1 MSVLSGWGVHA
12 SVRNSVLAAVLC
24 VLPVALGGDRAM
36 AIFACGTFDGKFQ
49 CKATP
54 GAAPIGKNVTPG
66 AIDSAS
72 PEEPPQA
79 PPDGTWQST
88 TSTPPAAEVPAMPTR
103 EAKAAVGD
111 GDGGRR
117 RRRSIPAST
126 RALTATASSPSR
138 ASMVIASRRRERLR
152 QFRRAVSMAWSERP
166 PTATARRTQ
175 NCWAGTA
182 CTTPRRVTAGSRR
195 TQILK
200 LVPVPRKSLLAR
212 CARAD

>member
-1 MSVLSGWGVHA
+1 MRLFAILSWRLFFVCCPWPSAATERWPSSLAEPLTESSNARRLPAQRRLARMLRRVRSTARVL
-12 SVRNSVLAAVLC
+12 NS
-24 VLPVALGGDRAM
+24 
-36 AIFACGTFDGKFQ
+36 
-49 CKATP
+49 
-54 GAAPIGKNVTPG
+54 
-66 AIDSAS
+66 
-72 PEEPPQA
+72 
-79 PPDGTWQST
+79 
-88 TSTPPAAEVPAMPTR
+88 PAK

-126 RALTATASSPSR
+126 RALPATASSPSR

>member
-1 MSVLSGWGVHA
+1 MRLFAILSW
-12 SVRNSVLAAVLC
+12 RLFFC

-54 GAAPIGKNVTPG
+54 GAAPIGKNVTLG

-111 GDGGRR
+111 
-117 RRRSIPAST
+117 
-126 RALTATASSPSR
+126 
-138 ASMVIASRRRERLR
+138 
-152 QFRRAVSMAWSERP
+152 
-166 PTATARRTQ
+166 
-175 NCWAGTA
+175 
-182 CTTPRRVTAGSRR
+182 
-195 TQILK
+195 
-200 LVPVPRKSLLAR
+200 
-212 CARAD
+212 